1 MKTLSIAT
9 LCGCLFLALSG
20 TARADAEGDIVT
32 LIGVLD
38 AGVCWDWDNDPKVGC
53 DPEFAGWFGESTDV
67 FSNNGKKREDRGCS
81 PMPQFPVEDP
91 SCNFTN
97 SKAEWRH
104 DSLRTNLESA
114 YRKFV
119 EGKFDSANRI
129 VCTFADKVDVMITE
143 GKIDKVV
150 GVANLME
157 PAEKI
162 AKDHMTECAL
172 LDSF

>member
-9 LCGCLFLALSG
+9 LCGCMFLTLSS

-38 AGVCWDWDNDPKVGC
+38 AGVCWDWDNDPEAPGC

-119 EGKFDSANRI
+119 QYKFDSANRH
-129 VCTFADKVDVMITE
+129 VCSFVDKVEVMFSDQ
-143 GKIDKVV
+143 KIDSAGRDALV
-150 GVANLME
+150 
-157 PAEKI
+157 PRAEQI
-162 AKDHMTECAL
+162 ARDIGIDC
-172 LDSF
+172 LDLDP